1 MSNIMKVLPMFY
13 SDTATVEKARD
24 FWELF
29 EAHTGQLPDRERLLV
44 FRQKLKGREAE
55 RWWGNSRIKTF
66 ATLKVRFHN
75 QFLSRTTDELWER
88 LHHTKRQRGE
98 SVEEWG
104 DRVTDLCDSLE
115 YPNWLRNKRM
125 QAALDSSPARDIP
138 EACEWL
144 MFKEMHPTA
153 SVDALTQQLQT
164 FMQQQQQW
172 QQKLMEGRWA
182 QPRSPKSR
190 LPTVSAVTTSP
201 GNGQGYSGNG
211 QGFNGNGRT
220 RGIKMAADTRTQEGE
235 PVCGRCGQLGHIV
248 VECEQPWNGGQATAP
263 SLKCYF
269 CGEAGHAVSRCPTIT
284 ALKGLAT
291 SAASGTPT
299 TPRN

>member
-1 MSNIMKVLPMFY
+1 MFY

-88 LHHTKRQRGE
+88 
-98 SVEEWG
+98 
-104 DRVTDLCDSLE
+104 
-115 YPNWLRNKRM
+115 NKRM

-144 MFKEMHPTA
+144 MFKEMHRPA
-153 SVDALTQQLQT
+153 EEDDDFSD
-164 FMQQQQQW
+164 
-172 QQKLMEGRWA
+172 G
-182 QPRSPKSR
+182 QPSR
-190 LPTVSAVTTSP
+190 
-201 GNGQGYSGNG
+201 
-211 QGFNGNGRT
+211 FNGNGRT

-235 PVCGRCGQLGHIV
+235 PVCGRCDYRGHSREACMRRTMTCRRCGQLGHIV